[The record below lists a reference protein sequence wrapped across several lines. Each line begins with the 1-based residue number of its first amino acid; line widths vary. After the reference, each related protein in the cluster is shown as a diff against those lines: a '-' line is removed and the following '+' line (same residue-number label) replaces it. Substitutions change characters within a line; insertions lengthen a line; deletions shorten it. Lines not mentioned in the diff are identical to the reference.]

1 MDTDDNSSTD
11 SFIELINMQTST
23 IITKDKEHKK
33 IFDTIVSAIEDCI
46 SPIYRNINYYIDLLR
61 VNKSKSE

>member
-23 IITKDKEHKK
+23 IITKDKKQK
-33 IFDTIVSAIEDCI
+33 NVLDTMCSAIQDCI
-46 SPIYRNINYYIDLLR
+46 SPIYRRFNYYIDLLR
-61 VNKSKSE
+61 VNKSKQE

>member
-1 MDTDDNSSTD
+1 MNTDDNSSTD

-23 IITKDKEHKK
+23 IITKDKKEKNVL
-33 IFDTIVSAIEDCI
+33 DTIFSAIQDCI

-61 VNKSKSE
+61 VNKSKPE

>member
-23 IITKDKEHKK
+23 IITKDKEHKNV
-33 IFDTIVSAIEDCI
+33 FDTMVSAIQDCI
-46 SPIYRNINYYIDLLR
+46 SPIYRRFNYYIDLFH
-61 VNKSKSE
+61 VNKSKPE

>member
-1 MDTDDNSSTD
+1 MNTDDNSSTD

-23 IITKDKEHKK
+23 IITKDKKEKN
-33 IFDTIVSAIEDCI
+33 IFHTMFSVIEDCI

-61 VNKSKSE
+61 VNKSKPE

>member
-23 IITKDKEHKK
+23 IITKDKKEKN
-33 IFDTIVSAIEDCI
+33 ILDTIVSALEDCI
-46 SPIYRNINYYIDLLR
+46 SPIYKNINYYIDLLR
-61 VNKSKSE
+61 VNKSKEE